1 MPSCPAINVKPI
13 VLCMGVVLIIGLPAG
28 RAVESLSVL
37 TYNTSGNGVA
47 DWSTNSAQVQAIG
60 REVSGLQPDIITFQE
75 IPYTNTWQ
83 MPSFV
88 TAFLPGYHMATNSG
102 TDGYIRSVILSRF
115 PINRSK
121 SWMARSNLT
130 FFGYNGPFTR
140 DLFEAEIAVPGFPA
154 PLHVFTAHLKA
165 GTDTT
170 SQQRRAAESAAISNF
185 LVTVFLPTNTAPYL
199 LTGDMNED
207 LVRSSNPQALSKL
220 TSAPTGLRLTTPTN
234 SFSGSELT
242 ISIQTGLFSRYDYI
256 LPSGSLFS
264 NIAGSQVFRTD
275 LLYPVPSNLYSN
287 DDETTSDHL
296 PVMMTFANPFN
307 TPFRLLSLGVT
318 NQTVSLKWESQ
329 NNRVF
334 NIEVSTNFIV
344 WTPFVTNLAATT
356 ANPTLT
362 FTTNF
367 TGGPAFFRIY
377 RAP

>member
-1 MPSCPAINVKPI
+1 MPLCPAINVKPI
-13 VLCMGVVLIIGLPAG
+13 VLRIGVVLILGLPAG

-60 REVSGLQPDIITFQE
+60 REVSYLQPDIITFQE
-75 IPYTNTWQ
+75 IPFTNTWQ
-83 MPSFV
+83 MPNFV
-88 TAFLPGYHMATNSG
+88 AAFLPGYHLATNSG

-130 FFGYNGPFTR
+130 YFGYNGPFTR
-140 DLFEAEIAVPGFPA
+140 DLFEAEIAVPGFAA
-154 PLHVFTAHLKA
+154 PLHVFTTHLKS
-165 GTDTT
+165 GTDAT
-170 SQQRRAAESAAISNF
+170 SQQRRASESAAISNF
-185 LVTVFLPTNTAPYL
+185 FAAVFLPTNTAPYL

-207 LVRSSNPQALSKL
+207 LARSSNPQALSKL
-220 TSAPTGLRLTTPTN
+220 TGAPTGLRLTTPVN

-256 LPSGSLFS
+256 LPGAMLFS

-287 DDETTSDHL
+287 DDETASDHL
-296 PVMMTFANPFN
+296 PVLMTFANPFN
-307 TPFRLLSLGVT
+307 TPFRLLSFGVT
-318 NQTVSLKWESQ
+318 NQIISLKWESQ

-334 NIEVSTNFIV
+334 NIEASTNLTT
-344 WTPFVTNLAATT
+344 WTPFATNIATT
-356 ANPTLT
+356 TDT
-362 FTTNF
+362 FSFTTNL
-367 TGGPAFFRIY
+367 TDSAKFFRVY

>member
-1 MPSCPAINVKPI
+1 VKSAWKVLPPA
-13 VLCMGVVLIIGLPAG
+13 VLFFLAAS
-28 RAVESLSVL
+28 RALAVPQITVL
-37 TYNTSGNGVA
+37 TYNVDGNGAA
-47 DWSTNSAQVQAIG
+47 DWSTNSAQVRAIG
-60 REVSGLQPDIITFQE
+60 REMDYLQPDIILFQE
-75 IPYTNTWQ
+75 IPFTNTWR
-83 MPSFV
+83 MPDFV
-88 TAFLPGYHMATNSG
+88 AAFLPGYSMATNSG

-130 FFGYNGPFTR
+130 YFSYNGPFTR
-140 DLFEAEIAVPGFPA
+140 DLFEAEIAVPGFAA
-154 PLHVFTAHLKA
+154 PLHVFTTHLKS
-165 GTDTT
+165 GTDAT

-185 LVTVFLPTNTAPYL
+185 FATVFLPTNTAPYL

-256 LPSGSLFS
+256 LPCGSLFS
-264 NIAGSQVFRTD
+264 NIVGSQVFRTD
-275 LLYPVPSNLYSN
+275 LLPDFPPNLFSN
-287 DDETTSDHL
+287 DDATASDHL
-296 PVMMTFANPFN
+296 PVLITFANPFN

-318 NQTVSLKWESQ
+318 NQIISLKWESQ

-334 NIEVSTNFIV
+334 NIEVSPNLTA
-344 WTPFVTNLAATT
+344 WTPFATNIATT
-356 ANPTLT
+356 TDT
-362 FTTNF
+362 FVFTTNL
-367 TGGPAFFRIY
+367 TDSAKFFRVF